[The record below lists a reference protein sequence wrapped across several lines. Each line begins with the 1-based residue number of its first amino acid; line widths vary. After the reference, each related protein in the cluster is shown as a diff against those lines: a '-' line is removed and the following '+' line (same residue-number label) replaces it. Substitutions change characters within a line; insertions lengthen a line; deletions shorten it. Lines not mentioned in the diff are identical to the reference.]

1 MPAQRRRQ
9 QQLNPIL
16 QLARPKQ
23 RTRFHVRI
31 IEGIAVLEGKNGAV
45 AVVPREE
52 VCRLAERL
60 NLELEGL
67 RC

>member
-9 QQLNPIL
+9 QLSPIL

-23 RTRFHVRI
+23 KTRFKVRV
-31 IEGIAVLEGKNGAV
+31 IEGIAVLEGENGAT

-60 NLELEGL
+60 NLELEGF